1 MLLGLRSGSCSAAP
15 GPAQGVPAPARPP
28 SAELAQ
34 GGRHGPFFNASSCSP
49 CRGEAASAC
58 GGGRGQVE
66 GSHGTSCLWA
76 RQASLPGRQ
85 VSPVL
90 PAASGGSWGHL
101 GLARPLLFPGRF
113 LPRLCCRQVSLLPS
127 SRDRARKPPPSL
139 PPGSWPRAGAH
150 AYLQLVRALARP
162 ARLASH
168 CHTCSHSCF

>member
-66 GSHGTSCLWA
+66 GSQGTSCLWA

-90 PAASGGSWGHL
+90 PAAPGGSWGHL
-101 GLARPLLFPGRF
+101 GLAQPLSSPADSCPGCAAGRC
-113 LPRLCCRQVSLLPS
+113 LCCPAVGTGPGNRPRPCPRGAGRAQV
-127 SRDRARKPPPSL
+127 RTHIF
-139 PPGSWPRAGAH
+139 SW
-150 AYLQLVRALARP
+150 
-162 ARLASH
+162 
-168 CHTCSHSCF
+168 